1 MGNTGYLTKEG
12 FRNLKVNKLMSISS
26 ITVLFSCLMIIG
38 IAFMIFVNINSL
50 IDSVEKMNVIR
61 VFAKLECTD
70 YEYAALGVNLAN
82 IDNVRSVT
90 PVDKDEDY
98 KNNYLDKMTE
108 TEKKVVGDTN
118 PLNDSYRVEVEDM
131 EGFVEVVEKIEKLD
145 GVDTVYDHSNTAVD
159 LNRFRNAVSYVSI
172 GMIVLLLIVSLFI
185 ISNTIKVTMF
195 SRRLEI
201 SIMKSVGATNS
212 FIRWP
217 FMVEGMIIGVI
228 SGLLAT
234 GAVWGVNELTIAPL
248 FSMAKFG
255 GIESG
260 VSFIRYAPFIALV
273 FILIGVLTGVIGS
286 ATSIR
291 KYLKERKFV
300 ELED

>member
-26 ITVLFSCLMIIG
+26 IAVLFSCLMIIG

-131 EGFVEVVEKIEKLD
+131 EGFVEVVEKIETGNK
-145 GVDTVYDHSNTAVD
+145 D
-159 LNRFRNAVSYVSI
+159 L
-172 GMIVLLLIVSLFI
+172 
-185 ISNTIKVTMF
+185 
-195 SRRLEI
+195 
-201 SIMKSVGATNS
+201 
-212 FIRWP
+212 
-217 FMVEGMIIGVI
+217 
-228 SGLLAT
+228 
-234 GAVWGVNELTIAPL
+234 
-248 FSMAKFG
+248 
-255 GIESG
+255 IE
-260 VSFIRYAPFIALV
+260 
-273 FILIGVLTGVIGS
+273 
-286 ATSIR
+286 
-291 KYLKERKFV
+291 
-300 ELED
+300 